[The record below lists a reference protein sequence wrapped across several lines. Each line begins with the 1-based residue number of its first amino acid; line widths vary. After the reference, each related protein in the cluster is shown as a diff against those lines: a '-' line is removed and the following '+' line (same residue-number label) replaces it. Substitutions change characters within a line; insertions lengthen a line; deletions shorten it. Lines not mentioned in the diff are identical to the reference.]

1 MKSRNFLWV
10 TLGTV
15 AVGLGILV
23 GGFARTGRAQAPE
36 AETVTCR
43 ADFPF
48 MGMVGREQARVHTS
62 WVEGQ
67 GEPVVVKTQFFDRG
81 GQPLQEDTQP
91 LAPGETASTKF
102 DPPGRTDL
110 SKRIQFR
117 ASVSIEPA
125 TGGPGFLAETG
136 CPQVIAGLERTTYF
150 GLAIEVVAPGLPI
163 GWMHK
168 VRPSPCPS
176 PSLPPDMQAS
186 DLPVPLVDVHFADA
200 PTFVDARPPD
210 ASFVVDAPIFSLPDA
225 QISFPDAPISFPD
238 ASIAAPRATATRPRS
253 R

>member
-1 MKSRNFLWV
+1 VKSRNFLWV

-15 AVGLGILV
+15 AVGLGVLV

-48 MGMVGREQARVHTS
+48 MGLVGREQARVHVS

-91 LAPGETASTKF
+91 LAPNETVSTKF
-102 DPPGRTDL
+102 DPEDRTEN

-117 ASVSIEPA
+117 AAVLIETA
-125 TGGPGFLAETG
+125 TGGPGFPAETG
-136 CPQVIAGLERTTYF
+136 CPQVIASLERTTHS
-150 GLAIEVVAPGLPI
+150 GAGVAIVPPGIPI

-168 VRPSPCPS
+168 VKPSPCPS
-176 PSLPPDMQAS
+176 PSLPPDMSAPDSQ
-186 DLPVPLVDVHFADA
+186 PPLVDMHPPDA
-200 PTFVDARPPD
+200 PNFVDVRPPD
-210 ASFVVDAPIFSLPDA
+210 APFVVDAPISFPDA

-238 ASIAAPRATATRPRS
+238 APIAPPDAFTALRPRS